1 MLEIVDEKSMW
12 VGFYKDDPVRPH
24 INQLFRISDN
34 RKMFGLFDDTLM
46 NCRAIVCVAFNRDV
60 CTSENDLSNDGNNV
74 ATFYTVWS
82 YEKGAGRE
90 IILNTVDW
98 IKQNNP
104 DVSRFVTLSPKTEMA
119 KKFHLRNGAFTL
131 QENDDTINYE
141 YEV

>member
-34 RKMFGLFDDTLM
+34 RKMFGLFDDNFM
-46 NCRAIVCVAFNRDV
+46 NCRAIVCVAFNKDV

-82 YEKGAGRE
+82 YEKGAGRQMVLE
-90 IILNTVDW
+90 AAEA
-98 IKQNNP
+98 IKQSRP
-104 DVSRFVTLSPKTEMA
+104 VTRFVTLSPLTEMA
-119 KKFHLRNGAFTL
+119 ERFHLRNGALLIARGTECQNF
-131 QENDDTINYE
+131 EYTI
-141 YEV
+141 